1 MVLRV
6 TYFILMTRGTMSILK
21 DKVVLITG
29 ASSGFG
35 AAAANRFAQEGCKV
49 ILAARRIERLEEMA
63 NELNARGGAS
73 LPIAV
78 DVTQPAQIETLVKTA
93 VDHYGRIDILFNNA
107 GFGRLDWFELLDPV
121 KDIQAQITVDLLGVI
136 WTARAVLPQMYKQGS
151 GHIINMSSLAGW
163 AAPPLYTVYSA
174 AKFGVRGFTE
184 ALRRETI
191 PFGIN
196 VSVVYPGGASTEFQK
211 HIGENKAKQ
220 RFVTPE
226 WLRVTPDDVA
236 RGVVGLAKRPRRSLF
251 LPKIMGISVFMNAH
265 LPSLSDSAQARTFA
279 PYHEEDMKK

>member
-1 MVLRV
+1 MR
-6 TYFILMTRGTMSILK
+6 RGTMSTLK

-35 AAAANRFAQEGCKV
+35 AAAAKRFAQEGCKIV
-49 ILAARRIERLEEMA
+49 LAARRIERLEEMA
-63 NELNARGGAS
+63 NEMKARGGDS

-78 DVTQPAQIETLVKTA
+78 DVTQPAQIETLVNAA
-93 VDHYGRIDILFNNA
+93 VNHYGRIDILFNNA
-107 GFGRLDWFELLDPV
+107 GFGRLDWFEMLDPV

-184 ALRRETI
+184 ALRREAA
-191 PFGIN
+191 PLGVK
-196 VSVVYPGGASTEFQK
+196 VSAIYPGSDATEFQT
-211 HIGENKAKQ
+211 HIGGNKAKQ
-220 RFVTPE
+220 RFKTPA
-226 WLRVTPDDVA
+226 WLALTADDVGRA
-236 RGVVGLAKRPRRSLF
+236 VVSLAKRPRRSLF
-251 LPKIMGISVFMNAH
+251 LPWVMAFSIFVNSHFMG
-265 LPSLSDSAQARTFA
+265 LSDSVQTRAFA
-279 PYHEEDMKK
+279 PYHKENMNKSTP